1 MLLSIILSYPLL
13 INLSPYIKMKKI
25 ITCLCAVALLSSCA
39 TQMITKSPAEVKMMT
54 TKQFE
59 SDQDLVFKSAISLL
73 QSESYIVDRAD
84 KETGLINA
92 SKRIEN
98 KNANMQRALW
108 GSSKDA
114 NTSKAMFYV
123 EGINEAV
130 TEVKITLYEG
140 AESSRSGYWGQV
152 NKDTKEQMIYEPQ
165 VYQAWFQ
172 NLQAEIERRKALG
185 R

>member
-1 MLLSIILSYPLL
+1 
-13 INLSPYIKMKKI
+13 MKKI
-25 ITCLCAVALLSSCA
+25 ITLLCIAILFGSCA
-39 TQMITKSPAEVKMMT
+39 TKMVTKSPAEVKMMT

-59 SDQDLVFKSAISLL
+59 SGQELVFKSVISLL
-73 QSESYIVDRAD
+73 HSESYIIDRAD

-98 KNANMQRALW
+98 KNAASQRFW
-108 GSSKDA
+108 TGVSKDA
-114 NTSKAMFYV
+114 NTSKAMFYI
-123 EGINEAV
+123 EAINDAV
-130 TEVKITLYEG
+130 TEVKITMYEG
-140 AESSRSGYWGQV
+140 AESSRNGYWGQV

-172 NLQAEIERRKALG
+172 SLQAEIERRKALG

>member
-1 MLLSIILSYPLL
+1 M
-13 INLSPYIKMKKI
+13 
-25 ITCLCAVALLSSCA
+25 CVVVLLSSCA

-59 SDQDLVFKSAISLL
+59 SEQDLVFKSVISLL

-108 GSSKDA
+108 GVSKDA
-114 NTSKAMFYV
+114 NTSKAMFYI
-123 EGINEAV
+123 EGINDAL

-140 AESSRSGYWGQV
+140 AESTRNGYWGQV

-172 NLQAEIERRKALG
+172 SLQAEIERRKALG

>member
-1 MLLSIILSYPLL
+1 
-13 INLSPYIKMKKI
+13 MKKI
-25 ITCLCAVALLSSCA
+25 ITLICVVTLLSSCA

-54 TKQFE
+54 TKQFDSE
-59 SDQDLVFKSAISLL
+59 QDLIFKSVISLL

-108 GSSKDA
+108 GVSKDA

-123 EGINEAV
+123 EGINDAL

-140 AESSRSGYWGQV
+140 AESTSNGYWGQV

-172 NLQAEIERRKALG
+172 SLQAEIERRKALG